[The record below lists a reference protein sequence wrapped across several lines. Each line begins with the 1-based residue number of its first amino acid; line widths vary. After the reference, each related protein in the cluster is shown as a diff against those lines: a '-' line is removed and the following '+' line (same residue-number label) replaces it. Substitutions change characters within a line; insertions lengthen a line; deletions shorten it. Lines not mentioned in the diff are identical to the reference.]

1 MLAPSLGRWGPVDI
15 YGGWNVWGQSGW
27 REREGEKGSHKI
39 RKERRKR
46 GCNEGFSG
54 CLTRPWHDMP
64 PAGWNGFPSGCQGNL
79 WSTPPASTLW
89 LYRLNS
95 RAQPRCPHHTHC
107 YTERTRIEKF
117 GNVCASAHASSESWT
132 PHCCERPCWI
142 HYQHSPHSLLL
153 LFSRFLFSTTLDDE
167 RMIVARHWLL
177 LIECQNFLKY
187 IRRKRSTKFGEN
199 LWKKSCLFL
208 RLFLSIQIPA

>member
-1 MLAPSLGRWGPVDI
+1 MVHPSSFHPVA
-15 YGGWNVWGQSGW
+15 V
-27 REREGEKGSHKI
+27 
-39 RKERRKR
+39 
-46 GCNEGFSG
+46 
-54 CLTRPWHDMP
+54 PWC
-64 PAGWNGFPSGCQGNL
+64 W
-79 WSTPPASTLW
+79 
-89 LYRLNS
+89 LNS

-187 IRRKRSTKFGEN
+187 IRRKRSTKSREN

-208 RLFLSIQIPA
+208 RSEEMDFISKKEALYSNSCVKFCSRDSRIPRVEDFIGVEVSRVY

>member
-1 MLAPSLGRWGPVDI
+1 M
-15 YGGWNVWGQSGW
+15 WGQSGW

-107 YTERTRIEKF
+107 YTETESTDRKIRQRVRVHTRPVNPGPRTVANGHAEFTISILRIL
-117 GNVCASAHASSESWT
+117 
-132 PHCCERPCWI
+132 CCFF
-142 HYQHSPHSLLL
+142 SPV
-153 LFSRFLFSTTLDDE
+153 FFFP
-167 RMIVARHWLL
+167 
-177 LIECQNFLKY
+177 
-187 IRRKRSTKFGEN
+187 
-199 LWKKSCLFL
+199 
-208 RLFLSIQIPA
+208 RL